1 MLYVGLGWHFF
12 TNRGKSNSKRLWLV
26 ALILM
31 YGCLLPALNTAPVD
45 TNLAQGRI
53 LYLPSVG
60 FCLLVALAQS
70 SKLKIKSAGMVLLV
84 GLLFWQVL
92 ALQVN
97 LAPWQTAGEMVRTT
111 FNLLAT
117 RQMPIT
123 DGDTLYFEGLPD
135 NYRGAYGW
143 RNGLEPAA
151 ALLTGRKVSGFNRTL
166 DLRVDYRLT
175 ESGRLWFLRYRYEV
189 ERANLDLAAIYQVGS
204 SEALPFNRPL
214 ASWDFT
220 NCNKQTWEW
229 LPGVG
234 RMECLSGK
242 GVQFVT
248 LGQKTGLTGRGS
260 IETPIKAEP
269 YYLDLLAYVDYEF
282 EQPQVL
288 AEVHLLDA
296 SNGEELDGY
305 QFDLAADGRAHTY
318 RLYLNPVRPANAL
331 TLTLRAN
338 KLRSNIL
345 WQRLSFSKQVE

>member
-1 MLYVGLGWHFF
+1 
-12 TNRGKSNSKRLWLV
+12 
-26 ALILM
+26 
-31 YGCLLPALNTAPVD
+31 VD
-45 TNLAQGRI
+45 TNLAQSRI

-60 FCLLVALAQS
+60 FCLLAALLLAQS
-70 SKLKIKSAGMVLLV
+70 SKFKVQSAKTVLLV
-84 GLLFWQVL
+84 GLLFWQIA

-97 LAPWQTAGEMVRTT
+97 LAPWQAAGEMVRTT

-117 RQMPIT
+117 RQVAIA

-135 NYRGAYGW
+135 NYQGAYGW

-151 ALLTGRKVSGFNRTL
+151 ALLIGRKVGGFNRTP

-175 ESGRLWFLRYRYEV
+175 ESGRLWFLRYRYVAKQASLE
-189 ERANLDLAAIYQVGS
+189 LTAIYQAG
-204 SEALPFNRPL
+204 LPTVLPSNRPL

-220 NCNKQTWEW
+220 TCNKQTWEW

-234 RMECLSGK
+234 QMECLPGK
-242 GVQFVT
+242 GFQFVT

-260 IETPIKAEP
+260 LEVPVRAEP
-269 YYLDLLAYVDYEF
+269 YYLDLLAYVDYDF

-305 QFDLAADGRAHTY
+305 QFDLAADGRTHTY
-318 RLYLNPVRPANAL
+318 RLYLNPARPANAL

-345 WQRLSFSKQVE
+345 WQRLSFSK